1 MIAAQLL
8 RNAWRSRRPPAP
20 PAPDAATVTALSQ
33 RLREAAQVRLGRSLV
48 VFFLDA
54 GGCNGCALEAAAL
67 AGTLHDL
74 ARAGLSFAASPRHAD
89 VLLVGGPVT
98 RNMQEALLRAHAAM
112 PDPKS
117 VVALGDCGID
127 AGVFKGAY
135 GVLGPVADVLPV
147 DLSIRG
153 CPPTPAQILDALRA
167 LLAANATT

>member
-1 MIAAQLL
+1 MIAMHLL
-8 RNAWRSRRPPAP
+8 RKAWRRRAVAAP
-20 PAPDAATVTALSQ
+20 PPDAATTEALSQ
-33 RLREAAQVRLGRSLV
+33 RLAEAAQTRLGRSLA
-48 VFFLDA
+48 VFFVDA

-67 AGTLHDL
+67 AGTRQAL
-74 ARAGLSFAASPRHAD
+74 ARAGLGFVATPRHAD
-89 VLLVGGPVT
+89 VLLVGGPVA

-117 VVALGDCGID
+117 VVALGDCAID